1 MRKKKML
8 TILCITSGLII
19 CFFVGLYIIGIRGEA
34 YKYASE
40 FLDSN
45 KSINERIGALT
56 SKRLAL
62 FGYSVRYSGPSA
74 HAEYKIRVKGQNG
87 EGSVYLKLEKSA
99 GIWEVTQ
106 ANLVLDN
113 GKTVSLVN

>member
-1 MRKKKML
+1 MRRKKML

-19 CFFVGLYIIGIRGEA
+19 CFFVALYIVGIRGEA

-45 KSINERIGALT
+45 KSITEHIGALT

-62 FGYSVRYSGPSA
+62 FGYSIRYNGPDGYA
-74 HAEYKIRVKGQNG
+74 DYKIRVRGQNG
-87 EGSVYLKLEKSA
+87 KG
-99 GIWEVTQ
+99 
-106 ANLVLDN
+106 
-113 GKTVSLVN
+113 